1 MHHILGLDLLLFN
14 EWFGWVFFFFFL
26 GKRRDGD
33 VTFSHARAGVRSA

>member
-14 EWFGWVFFFFFL
+14 EWFGWVFFFL